1 MPCPFTPP
9 QSRHTDRKRKPILQA
24 LLGLLLA
31 HGLSAGE
38 VEHWIQT
45 PQIEAGFAVENGLRL
60 EVLRIPGGDN
70 ILRGGETVTRGIKTW
85 VMAPHDIGGVRDMLS
100 EIPGQL
106 EADGDHSLRL
116 WTEPEPGHSLWLEW
130 EVRVR
135 PDEPVLEIT
144 HRIHNTGAE
153 PFHGGIWILAA
164 YEPRTLI
171 EVPFDK
177 RPHIPGN
184 YPNPVYI
191 WPWSDI
197 GDDRIA
203 SNDTGFLLDIRRG
216 PYPASFK
223 GGLVA
228 HHGTFRATHAGQ
240 VMESTVAHDPTA
252 HYPEGGANLTVFAS
266 PGNSDGAMGE
276 GEHVGPLVWLEPDAS
291 IEQHQVIRIGRAP
304 GK

>member
-1 MPCPFTPP
+1 M
-9 QSRHTDRKRKPILQA
+9 KRKIPP
-24 LLGLLLA
+24 
-31 HGLSAGE
+31 LS
-38 VEHWIQT
+38 
-45 PQIEAGFAVENGLRL
+45 
-60 EVLRIPGGDN
+60 GGDFER
-70 ILRGGETVTRGIKTW
+70 LRGDSGTRGIKTW

-100 EIPGQL
+100 EIPAQL

-116 WTEPEPGHSLWLEW
+116 WTEPESRHGLWLEW
-130 EVRVR
+130 EVRAR

-171 EVPFDK
+171 EVPFDP

-184 YPNPVYI
+184 HPHPVYI

-223 GGLVA
+223 AGLVI
-228 HHGTFRATHAGQ
+228 HHGSFRATHAGQ
-240 VMESTVAHDPTA
+240 AMKSTVAYDPTA
-252 HYPEGGANLTVFAS
+252 HYPEGGANITVYAS

-276 GEHVGPLVWLEPDAS
+276 GEHVGPLVWLEPEAS
-291 IEQHQVIRIGRAP
+291 MEQHQVIRIGSAV